1 LPMPVRRLSAQALPS
16 RSPAAGADHVGLGP
30 GLIDEDEAGRINFS
44 LMPFPA
50 CSSARDVGPV
60 LLGWQQRFF

>member
-1 LPMPVRRLSAQALPS
+1 MPVRRLSVQALTS
-16 RSPAAGADHVGLGP
+16 RSPTVGANHVGLSP
-30 GLIDEDEAGRINFS
+30 GLIDEDEASRINLS

-60 LLGWQQRFF
+60 LLGGQQRFF

>member
-1 LPMPVRRLSAQALPS
+1 MPVRRLSVQALTS
-16 RSPAAGADHVGLGP
+16 QSPTVGADHVGLSP
-30 GLIDEDEAGRINFS
+30 GLIDEDEAGRINLS

-60 LLGWQQRFF
+60 LRGGQQRFF